1 MIVRF
6 YWKVLKL
13 SVSGFVEK
21 GMPTHAS
28 AVAYGMVFSFPPMLF
43 VILSAAGRV
52 NREAE
57 MRDALFA
64 EIAELVGDDGAQQ
77 LMATVQQLDASE
89 SSLWATTVAFS
100 TLMFAA
106 SAVLVSAENAMNCIF
121 EAHTSNV
128 DAEGIWSWV
137 RSRFV
142 SSAMLFTLTAIL
154 LVSLVVE
161 ALIST
166 AGDLVQRW
174 TGDLTKYVLAFDY
187 LLFDFAAT
195 SVLVALFFR
204 YLPDVTLKWKIIWP
218 GAVATAG
225 LFTVGQYLI
234 GFLIG
239 KSEAATLYD
248 AAGSVLVL
256 MLWVFYASSIFLFGA
271 TFTFTR
277 AQLLRRESTQIPL
290 GSPS

>member
-1 MIVRF
+1 M
-6 YWKVLKL
+6 
-13 SVSGFVEK
+13 
-21 GMPTHAS
+21 
-28 AVAYGMVFSFPPMLF
+28 
-43 VILSAAGRV
+43 
-52 NREAE
+52 
-57 MRDALFA
+57 
-64 EIAELVGDDGAQQ
+64 
-77 LMATVQQLDASE
+77 
-89 SSLWATTVAFS
+89 
-100 TLMFAA
+100 
-106 SAVLVSAENAMNCIF
+106 
-121 EAHTSNV
+121 
-128 DAEGIWSWV
+128 

-204 YLPDVTLKWKIIWP
+204 YLPDVTLNWKIIWP
-218 GAVATAG
+218 GAVATAV

-239 KSEAATLYD
+239 KSEAATLRRRRQRPRAD
-248 AAGSVLVL
+248 ALG
-256 MLWVFYASSIFLFGA
+256 
-271 TFTFTR
+271 
-277 AQLLRRESTQIPL
+277 LLCVVYLSLRCHLHLHPCELPRRESTQIPL